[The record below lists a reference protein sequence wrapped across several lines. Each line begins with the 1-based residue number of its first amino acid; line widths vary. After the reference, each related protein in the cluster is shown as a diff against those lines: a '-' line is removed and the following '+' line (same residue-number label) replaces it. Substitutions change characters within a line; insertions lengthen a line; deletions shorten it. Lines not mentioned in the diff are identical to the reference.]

1 MLVRNLAQVQETEV
15 ARTGGEHVLPLLKRV
30 EDLLVD
36 VAKGRQGP
44 LSQHAS
50 ATIAA
55 GGKRLRP
62 LLVILTGAGDRS
74 EELVR
79 AAAAVELV
87 HSATLVHDDVLDG
100 AALRRGRPT
109 VFHSAGR
116 EAATQTGDLIFA
128 RAFSLV
134 AANNDAEQVRIL
146 SDASSALARGEL
158 LQRADAWDASIAL
171 DRYLERCD
179 LKTARLFQA
188 AARLGTCNGGGD
200 ADALGGFG
208 RSIGLAFQILD
219 DVLDVSG
226 PAEKTGKHRGT
237 DLLDGTVTLPFIL
250 ARDVDPK
257 VAAIEPREI
266 TTPEQAEAV
275 CDQIAATGALDAAR
289 ERALQYVAEAKKLL
303 PDDLGANEYAAL
315 TLVADGVV
323 ARFA

>member
-1 MLVRNLAQVQETEV
+1 MRNLAQVQETDV
-15 ARTGGEHVLPLLKRV
+15 ARAGGDHVLPLLKRV
-30 EDLLVD
+30 EDLLVT

-44 LSQHAS
+44 LHQHAS

-62 LLVILTGAGDRS
+62 LLVILTAAGARS
-74 EELVR
+74 EALVR

-87 HSATLVHDDVLDG
+87 HSATLVHDDVLDS

-134 AANNDAEQVRIL
+134 ASNDDAEQVRIL

-188 AARLGTCNGGGD
+188 AARLGARNGGGD
-200 ADALGGFG
+200 AEALGGFG

-226 PAEKTGKHRGT
+226 PADKTGKHRGA
-237 DLLDGTVTLPFIL
+237 DLLDGTVTLPLIL
-250 ARDVDPK
+250 ARERDAALAAVDPRDI
-257 VAAIEPREI
+257 A
-266 TTPEQAEAV
+266 TPDQAEAI
-275 CDQIAATGALDAAR
+275 CDQISATGALEAAR
-289 ERALQYVAEAKKLL
+289 ERALQYVAQAKELL
-303 PDDLGANEYAAL
+303 PKDLDENEYAAL

-323 ARFA
+323 SRFA